1 MSDRALRTTLVDR
14 ALGFADTIVLGDKRA
29 ELLAGASG
37 RVLDADVRAQALALA
52 GVPDGSFDT
61 VVCTLVLCRV
71 DDPLAV
77 ARRLR
82 SLLAPG
88 GSLLFLEHVRATGA
102 AGVAQRLAGPLWR
115 RMSAGC
121 HLDRN
126 TLHTLR
132 EAGFVITDC
141 SRSPGPLVCGRAMP
155 RADVSGRSA
164 VVFGADR

>member
-1 MSDRALRTTLVDR
+1 MCLADVLGVASKRAQVGADARGRVLELNRGDDALAESDASDG
-14 ALGFADTIVLGDKRA
+14 GFDTIV
-29 ELLAGASG
+29 
-37 RVLDADVRAQALALA
+37 
-52 GVPDGSFDT
+52 
-61 VVCTLVLCRV
+61 CTFVLCRV

-82 SLLAPG
+82 SLLAPR

-102 AGVAQRLAGPLWR
+102 AGAAQHLASPLWR
-115 RMSAGC
+115 RTSTGC

-141 SRSPGPLVCGRAMP
+141 SRSPGPLVRGRAIA
-155 RADVSGRSA
+155 RAEVPAGA
-164 VVFGADR
+164 PAGADR